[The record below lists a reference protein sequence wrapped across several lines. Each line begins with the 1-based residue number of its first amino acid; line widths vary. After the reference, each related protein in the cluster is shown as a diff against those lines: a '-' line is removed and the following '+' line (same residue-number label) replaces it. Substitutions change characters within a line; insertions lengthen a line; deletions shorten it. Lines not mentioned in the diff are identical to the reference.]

1 MWEESD
7 IPSQQEEEENKYVRT
22 DGRTVNLQH
31 KLELESQR
39 EWCAIFG
46 ANINTDICEQEFQY
60 EYTGGYV
67 QWSL

>member
-1 MWEESD
+1 MAVWDAGGSGSGCLFHRQCSQSPGEMWEESD

-39 EWCAIFG
+39 
-46 ANINTDICEQEFQY
+46 
-60 EYTGGYV
+60 V
-67 QWSL
+67 